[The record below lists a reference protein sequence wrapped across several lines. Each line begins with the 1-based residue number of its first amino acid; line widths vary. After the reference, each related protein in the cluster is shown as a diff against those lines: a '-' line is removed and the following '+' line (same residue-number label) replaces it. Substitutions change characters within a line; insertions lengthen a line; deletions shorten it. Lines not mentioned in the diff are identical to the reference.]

1 MQICEYQFECNR
13 IICDSQNIVLIKDII
28 YYYMSVPQNMR
39 YIKIQKIGEGA
50 YGIIYKAQD
59 VQTDEIVAL
68 KKFKLSD
75 NEGVPSC
82 ALREISILNQ
92 LNHPNIIKLISQ
104 IIINKKL
111 HLVMNYYDTDLK
123 EYLKSNHEESHL
135 KNIIYKIL
143 LAVEFIHSRKIIHR
157 DLQPN
162 NILVKNNEPI
172 IIDFGLSRVFSP
184 NLTPGVTQL
193 WYRAPELL
201 QNCHSYDYAID
212 MWSLGC
218 VIVEIALN
226 KPLFMGSSEIH
237 QLLLIKNLINGDEWF
252 KQNSL
257 FAKFNNL
264 FIDLINKLLQLDPT
278 KRITSQ
284 QAIQHP
290 FFLDHFAFIYNK
302 E

>member
-1 MQICEYQFECNR
+1 
-13 IICDSQNIVLIKDII
+13 
-28 YYYMSVPQNMR
+28 MSASENVR

-59 VQTDEIVAL
+59 VQTEEIVAL

-111 HLVMNYYDTDLK
+111 HLVMNYYDMDLT
-123 EYLKSNHEESHL
+123 EYLKFNHEESHL

-143 LAVEFIHSRKIIHR
+143 LAVEFIHNRKIIHR

-162 NILVKNNEPI
+162 NILITNNEPVL
-172 IIDFGLSRVFSP
+172 IDFGLSRVLSP
-184 NLTPGVTQL
+184 NMTPGVTQL

-201 QNCHSYDYAID
+201 SNCNTYDYAID

-218 VIVEIALN
+218 IIAEIALN

-237 QLLLIKNLINGDEWF
+237 QLLLIKNIINGNEWF
-252 KQNSL
+252 LHNSQ
-257 FAKFNNL
+257 FAKLNNL
-264 FIDLINKLLQLDPT
+264 FIDLINKLLQVDPS
-278 KRITSQ
+278 KRITSK
-284 QAIQHP
+284 QALQHP
-290 FFLDHFAFIYNK
+290 FFLDQFAFIYNK